1 MNLKSVEEI
10 QANIRVI
17 LRMDLDVPEGDNS
30 RLLKSVPII
39 RYLIEKGC
47 HLAII
52 GHKGRPKGREERHS
66 LRPVYLE
73 LMGILGDVDS
83 IFLDDFEVITDKP
96 LMFFENLRFWKG
108 EETNNNNFMK
118 NLIDTS
124 QAFVNDAFAV
134 AHRTHASIM
143 LHTVLDT
150 YYGFSFLEEA
160 EKISKLLENPERPL
174 TIVLGGAKE
183 DKLSY
188 LPELANIADKILIGG
203 KLPKITN
210 YELRI
215 TNEKII
221 WGKLSESGLDLSDET
236 IKQFIELIS
245 SSKTLVWAGSMGF
258 YEDASSRVG
267 TEAIAQAIAN
277 TAAYKI
283 IAGGDTS
290 ASIKNLGLKD
300 KIDFI
305 CSGGGVLL
313 EFLTKKT
320 LPAWNN

>member
-10 QANIRVI
+10 RQNIRVVM
-17 LRMDLDVPEGDNS
+17 RMDLDVPEDDNS
-30 RLLKSVPII
+30 RLLKSVPTI

-47 HLAII
+47 QLAII
-52 GHKGRPKGREERHS
+52 GHKGRPKGRDEKYS

-73 LMGILGDVDS
+73 LMSILGDIDS
-83 IFLDDFEVITDKP
+83 IFLDNFETIENKQ
-96 LMFFENLRFWKG
+96 LLFFENLRFWDG
-108 EETNNNNFMK
+108 EETNDKSFMK
-118 NLIDTS
+118 NLIDVS
-124 QAFVNDAFAV
+124 DAYVNDAFAV

-143 LHTVLDT
+143 LHQELDA

-160 EKISKLLENPERPL
+160 EKISKLLESPERPL

-203 KLPKITN
+203 KLPKMIN
-210 YELRI
+210 FA
-215 TNEKII
+215 NEKVIV
-221 WGKLSESGLDLSDET
+221 GKLSESGLDLSKET
-236 IKQFIELIS
+236 IEQFTELIS

-258 YEDASSRVG
+258 YEDENSREG
-267 TEAIAQAIAN
+267 TEAIAKAIAD
-277 TAAYKI
+277 TSGYKI

-290 ASIKNLGLKD
+290 ASIKNLGLKE
-300 KIDFI
+300 KIDFV

-320 LPAWNN
+320 LPAWTN